1 MRERGEENGKRNF
14 QGCRAPK
21 RKEVP
26 LDEKKL
32 KGNLVAKQGRA

>member
-1 MRERGEENGKRNF
+1 MAKGTSR
-14 QGCRAPK
+14 CRAPK
-21 RKEVP
+21 RKEVS

>member
-14 QGCRAPK
+14 KGAPK
-21 RKEVP
+21 RKEVS

-32 KGNLVAKQGRA
+32 KGNLVAKQGRT